1 MEMGVKKLDTLVQS
15 SEERAELE
23 TKLKKKKKKIPITL
37 IDSYYIFL
45 LFPVILESCFKLFT
59 KYWNIRNGL
68 RSSITS
74 HFRLLSN
81 IKQVG

>member
-1 MEMGVKKLDTLVQS
+1 MEMGVRKMDTLVQS
-15 SEERAELE
+15 SEEKADLE
-23 TKLKKKKKKIPITL
+23 TKLKKKKIPITL

-68 RSSITS
+68 CSSITS
-74 HFRLLSN
+74 HFRLLSDT
-81 IKQVG
+81 KQVG